1 MNEMKQPPK
10 AAEDSVSAALRASCM
25 KARVYT
31 SAFGLSVTVQDESR
45 KVEHDAGAVR
55 GAARVVA
62 NKLAGVDKLHKDV
75 LKAQKFCA
83 EALYSRSMPYAGED
97 GWRLLPTKN
106 FMQEGSGSLLAD
118 LGIGKQMFQ
127 AALDRL
133 ESEADDLLAQA
144 RSNLGKLD
152 VRLPGK
158 QELLGSYSMRTAFE
172 ELPSGIIPGMPEGAR
187 QSLQRRVDRALEACA
202 VEAKEHVLRSFVKP
216 LESLVGAVKRVEE
229 YEDAK
234 TNWREGDEKPVV
246 ARFADSLVTNIQDL
260 HRNLDSLNVLNDP
273 EISELSD
280 MVRALAENSANDL
293 RASDAIRQDAGRKA
307 QAALDHLGG
316 WLKPATGK
324 PVTP

>member
-1 MNEMKQPPK
+1 MNVMTKT
-10 AAEDSVSAALRASCM
+10 DSVSDALRASCM

-75 LKAQKFCA
+75 LKAQKFCT
-83 EALYSRSMPYAGED
+83 EALYARSMPYAGED

-106 FMQEGSGSLLAD
+106 FMADGEGDLRACLSKGKKMFHDALEALEANAD
-118 LGIGKQMFQ
+118 
-127 AALDRL
+127 
-133 ESEADDLLAQA
+133 ELLAQA

-158 QELLGSYSMRTAFE
+158 QELIGSYSMRTAFE
-172 ELPSGIIPGMPEGAR
+172 ELPSGVIHGLPEGAR
-187 QSLQRRVDRALEACA
+187 QSLARRVDKALEACA
-202 VEAKEHVLRSFVKP
+202 VEAREHVLRSFVRP
-216 LESLVGAVKRVEE
+216 LESLVGAVKRIEE

-234 TNWREGDEKPVV
+234 ANWKEGDDKPVI
-246 ARFADSLVTNIQDL
+246 ARFSDSLVTNIQDL

-273 EISELSD
+273 EITQLSD
-280 MVRALAENSANDL
+280 MVRALAANTPKDL
-293 RASDAIRQDAGRKA
+293 RDSDAIRQDAGRRA
-307 QAALDHLGG
+307 QKTLDHLNG
-316 WLKPATGK
+316 WLAPAKGK
-324 PVTP
+324 PITP